1 MKGGNDGLG
10 EQGWSRRGRMV
21 QWSRDGVGEQGW
33 SWGARMVLWSRDG
46 VGEQGWS
53 CGARMVQ
60 GSKNDAVVKA
70 LGCHRCGPDSTPGI
84 NAVMI
89 CWLSSLLQEV
99 FLQILRLS
107 RSSNTKFSVHSNWTI
122 IISKSPLPSRN
133 ANK

>member
-21 QWSRDGVGEQGW
+21 QWSRDGAGDRGFCR
-33 SWGARMVLWSRDG
+33 GARMVLWSRDG

-70 LGCHRCGPDSTPGI
+70 L
-84 NAVMI
+84 N
-89 CWLSSLLQEV
+89 WLSPMWPGFNSRHQCHNDMLVV
-99 FLQILRLS
+99 FFVARG
-107 RSSNTKFSVHSNWTI
+107 FSAGTPAFPFFKH
-122 IISKSPLPSRN
+122 
-133 ANK
+133 

>member
-1 MKGGNDGLG
+1 MELG
-10 EQGWSRRGRMV
+10 
-21 QWSRDGVGEQGW
+21 SRDGAGERGFCR
-33 SWGARMVLWSRDG
+33 GARMVLWSRDG

-70 LGCHRCGPDSTPGI
+70 LGCHQCGPDSTPGI
-84 NAVMI
+84 NAIMI

-99 FLQILRLS
+99 FLQVLRLS
-107 RSSNTKFSVHSNWTI
+107 RSSNTKFVHSNWTI

>member
-1 MKGGNDGLG
+1 MKGGNDVLG

-21 QWSRDGVGEQGW
+21 QWSRDGAGERGFCR
-33 SWGARMVLWSRDG
+33 GARMVLWSRDG

-84 NAVMI
+84 NVIMI
-89 CWLSSLLQEV
+89 FWLSSLLQEV
-99 FLQILRLS
+99 FLQVLRLS
-107 RSSNTKFSVHSNWTI
+107 RSSNTKFVHSNWTI

>member
-33 SWGARMVLWSRDG
+33 SWGARILQGSEDG
-46 VGEQGWS
+46 AVEQGWS

-70 LGCHRCGPDSTPGI
+70 LGCHRCGPDSTPSI
-84 NAVMI
+84 NAIMI

-99 FLQILRLS
+99 FLQVLRLS
-107 RSSNTKFSVHSNWTI
+107 RSSNTKFVHSNWAI

>member
-33 SWGARMVLWSRDG
+33 SWGARILQGSEDG
-46 VGEQGWS
+46 AVEQGWS

-84 NAVMI
+84 NAIMI

-99 FLQILRLS
+99 FLQVLRLS
-107 RSSNTKFSVHSNWTI
+107 RSSNTKFVHSN
-122 IISKSPLPSRN
+122 
-133 ANK
+133 

>member
-1 MKGGNDGLG
+1 MELG
-10 EQGWSRRGRMV
+10 
-21 QWSRDGVGEQGW
+21 SRDGAGERGFCR
-33 SWGARMVLWSRDG
+33 GARMVLWSRDG
-46 VGEQGWS
+46 VGEQGWN

-84 NAVMI
+84 NAIMI

-99 FLQILRLS
+99 FLQVLRLS
-107 RSSNTKFSVHSNWTI
+107 RSSNTKFSVHSNWTF